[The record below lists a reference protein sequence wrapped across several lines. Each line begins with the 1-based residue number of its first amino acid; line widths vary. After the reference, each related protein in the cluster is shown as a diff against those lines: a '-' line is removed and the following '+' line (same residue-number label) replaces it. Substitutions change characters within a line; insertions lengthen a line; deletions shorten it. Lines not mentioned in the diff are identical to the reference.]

1 MLGNA
6 IVWQPK
12 ALRQL
17 RKIPTEDAKRI
28 RFAVGAELSDLTKS
42 RQIKALVGH
51 DYGYRLR
58 VGRWRVLFN
67 FDGLVHIVSIEE
79 VVKRDERTY

>member
-1 MLGNA
+1 MSGNA
-6 IVWQPK
+6 ILWQPR

-17 RKIPTEDAKRI
+17 RKVPPTDAYRI
-28 RFAVGAELSDLTKS
+28 RCAVGAELSDLSKS

-51 DYGYRLR
+51 EYGYRLR
-58 VGRWRVLFN
+58 VGRWRVLFDY
-67 FDGLVHIVSIEE
+67 DGQVHIVSIEE